1 MVYRLS
7 KPGPEIEGEITLDG
21 SKSISNR
28 LLIIRALCTEDFPIE
43 GLSTSEDTRRMLEL
57 LSSEDG
63 ELDAGHAGTTFRFLT
78 AYLAFREGEQ
88 VLTGSERMKQRPI
101 GLLVDA
107 LRQLGARIE
116 YLESEGFPP
125 LRIAPPDAIHAQGR
139 IALPADTSSQ
149 FISALLMMAPF
160 FPEGLELTLTGTV
173 VSRPY
178 IQMTL
183 DLMDLFGVRS
193 TWRNDT
199 IQVEGASYQPRPF
212 RVEADWSAASY
223 LYSMTALAS
232 EGEIQLNGLYRDS
245 FQGDAAITRIMEA
258 LGVLTLFNE
267 RGVLLRKKPVRT
279 RLFEWDFLECPDLAQ
294 TLAVACAAMGM
305 PALFT
310 GLETLRIKETDRI
323 AALKKEL
330 EKVGVHFIELPRQFS
345 RRSGKIFFSLDGKA
359 DLSQEPRF
367 ATYQDHRMAMAFA
380 PLALLSPIQI
390 EEPAVVVKSYPR
402 FWEDLQKIGFE
413 VEEI

>member
-7 KPGPEIEGEITLDG
+7 KPGPEIGGEVTLDG

-28 LLIIRALCTEDFPIE
+28 LLLIRALCAEAFPIE
-43 GLSTSEDTRRMLEL
+43 GLSTSDDTRRMQDL
-57 LSSEDG
+57 LASE
-63 ELDAGHAGTTFRFLT
+63 EEVLDAGHAGTTFRFLT
-78 AYLAFREGEQ
+78 AYLAFREGSQ
-88 VLTGSERMKQRPI
+88 ILTGSSRMKQRPI
-101 GLLVDA
+101 GVLVDA
-107 LRQLGARIE
+107 LRSLGADIE
-116 YLESEGFPP
+116 YLEAEGFPP
-125 LRIAPPDAIHAQGR
+125 LRIGSPRSIPARGR
-139 IALPADTSSQ
+139 VTLPADTSSQ
-149 FISALLMMAPF
+149 FISALLMMTPV
-160 FPEGLELTLTGTV
+160 FPQGMELTLTGRV
-173 VSRPY
+173 VSKPY

-183 DLMDLFGVRS
+183 DLMDAFGLRS
-193 TWRNDT
+193 SWRGDT
-199 IQVEGASYQPRPF
+199 IRVESGTYQPRAF

-223 LYSMTALAS
+223 FYSMMALAS

-245 FQGDAAITRIMEA
+245 FQGDAAIARIMET
-258 LGVLTLFNE
+258 LGVLTMFNE
-267 RGVLLRKKPVRT
+267 DGVRLRKKPTRT

-294 TLAVACAAMGM
+294 TLAVACGALGM

-323 AALKKEL
+323 AALKTEL
-330 EKVGVHFIELPRQFS
+330 EKVGVHFIELPKQFA

-380 PLALLSPIQI
+380 PLALLGPVQI
-390 EEPAVVVKSYPR
+390 EEPTVVAKSYPR

-413 VEEI
+413 IEEL